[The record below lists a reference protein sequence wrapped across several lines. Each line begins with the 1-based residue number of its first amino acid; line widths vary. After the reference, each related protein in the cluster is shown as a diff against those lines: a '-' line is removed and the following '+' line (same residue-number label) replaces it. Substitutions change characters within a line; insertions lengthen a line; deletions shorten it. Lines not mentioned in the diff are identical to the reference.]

1 MSKIKFNELPLSEDV
16 LRAIE
21 EMGFETPSKIQ
32 EKAIPEAMKG
42 RDIIGQAQTGTGK
55 TLAFGGV
62 VLSNL
67 HHRDYVQAIVLS
79 PTRELAQQIY
89 DQFKKIG
96 KYTDLS
102 FVCVYGGSEIERQI
116 RSIKRGADIVIGTP
130 GRVMDLMRR
139 KVLRL
144 EQLRY
149 FVLDEAD
156 EMLNM
161 GFIEDIETIL
171 QTVPEDRQT
180 LLFSATMPDGIKKIA
195 SNYMKPDYLHI
206 RIKEKQQTAIHVKQ
220 YFMVVK
226 PSQKF
231 EALCRLLDS
240 TPMDRVIIFCK
251 TKHSVDEISGELKAH
266 KFNVEPMHG
275 DISQNSRMHTLR
287 RFKEGKVKYLIATD
301 VAARGID
308 VDNVST
314 VINYELP
321 QEDELYVHRIGRT
334 GRAGHEGEAY
344 TLVSP
349 RELSY
354 LRKIE
359 RKTNSHFIE
368 LEIPTLDDIFNQKIR
383 ELLIDVQDILD
394 QGGQHEYDDVIRE
407 IPKSMRNDVLG
418 ALLKMNM
425 DERVGYDYQDNELSN
440 ERSSDYDRLFI
451 NRGKIDHVN
460 KGRLLDF
467 LVNTAHVK
475 KRDIGE
481 ITIKRKFSFVNV
493 SKKVTERI
501 IDRCNHKK
509 LNSRK
514 VNIEIAQEMD

>member
-1 MSKIKFNELPLSEDV
+1 MSKIKFNDLPLSEDV
-16 LRAIE
+16 LRAIS

-62 VLSNL
+62 VLSQL
-67 HHRDYVQAIVLS
+67 HHDDYVQAIVLS

-89 DQFKKIG
+89 DQFKRIG

-102 FVCVYGGSEIERQI
+102 FVCVYGGSDIEKQI
-116 RSIKRGADIVIGTP
+116 RAIKKGADIVIGTP

-139 KVLRL
+139 KVLKL
-144 EQLRY
+144 DHIAY

-161 GFIEDIETIL
+161 GFVEDIETIL
-171 QTVPEDRQT
+171 QSVPDDRQT
-180 LLFSATMPDGIKKIA
+180 LLFSATMPEGIKKIA
-195 SNYMKPDYLHI
+195 SNYMKYDYLHI
-206 RIKEKQQTAIHVKQ
+206 RIKEKQQTAVNVKQ

-226 PSQKF
+226 PKQKF

-240 TPMDRVIIFCK
+240 ADMDRVIIFCR
-251 TKHSVDEISGELKAH
+251 TKHSVDEISGELKMH

-275 DISQNSRMHTLR
+275 DIAQNSRMHTLK
-287 RFKEGKVKYLIATD
+287 RFKEGKVKFLIATD

-321 QEDELYVHRIGRT
+321 QEDELYIHRVGRT
-334 GRAGHEGEAY
+334 GRAGHVGEAY
-344 TLVSP
+344 TLISP
-349 RELSY
+349 RELPY
-354 LRKIE
+354 FRKIE

-368 LEIPTLDDIFNQKIR
+368 MDVPTLDDIFNQKIK
-383 ELLIDVQDILD
+383 ELLIDAQRILD
-394 QGGQHEYDDVIRE
+394 EGGQHEYDDVIRE
-407 IPKSMRNDVLG
+407 IPRNMRDDVLG

-425 DERVGYDYQDNELSN
+425 DERIGYDYQAEDE
-440 ERSSDYDRLFI
+440 EAETSDRYDRLFI
-451 NRGKIDHVN
+451 NRGKADHIN
-460 KGRLLDF
+460 KSRLIDF
-467 LVNTAHVK
+467 LVNTGSIK
-475 KRDIGE
+475 KNDIGD
-481 ITIKRKFSFVNV
+481 ITIKRKFSFVNIN
-493 SKKVTERI
+493 KKVTEKVMK
-501 IDRCNHKK
+501 RCNHKK
-509 LNSRK
+509 LQSRK
-514 VNIEIAQEMD
+514 VNIEVAEEV